1 MLSEYEKRLL
11 NDAMSVAHLTRLPSK
26 VNPEE
31 VIWIEGIA
39 KIKLIDGSHGFG
51 IVKRNPD
58 LSYTVTYIN
67 GATSPILHV
76 EEVYPYI
83 KIDRANIKKFT
94 DKDDRVGRIAYLQSL
109 KLPYSIDFENASIT
123 DLNKEIVKAA
133 VYQQLNALEE

>member
-11 NDAMSVAHLTRLPSK
+11 ADALSTAHLTKLPTK
-26 VNPEE
+26 MDPNE

-39 KIKLIDGSHGFG
+39 KIKLVDGSYGFG

-67 GATSPILHV
+67 GATSPILYV
-76 EEVYPYI
+76 EEVYPYV
-83 KIDRANIKKFT
+83 KIDKSNIKKFA
-94 DKDDRVGRIAYLQSL
+94 DKEDRDGRINYLQSL
-109 KLPYSIDFENASIT
+109 HLPYEIDFENATVS

-133 VYQQLNALEE
+133 VFQQLNAMEE